1 MDIVWLPMP
10 SFRNPLSALKVYVQ
24 QGIRKPERIQAG
36 AGKPERIQAS
46 AFCIR
51 SGSRQKV
58 MQRHAPEGA
67 PERAQKMCP
76 N

>member
-1 MDIVWLPMP
+1 MP
-10 SFRNPLSALKVYVQ
+10 SFRNPLSALQVYVQ
-24 QGIRKPERIQAG
+24 KGIRKPERIQAG

-46 AFCIR
+46 ACCIR

-67 PERAQKMCP
+67 PKRTQNMCP